1 MHPEIEKLIEMAVAD
16 GQVTDKEREIIL
28 RKAEKLGLDRDEV
41 EMYLESN
48 FGNPKLENNIANVGV
63 ETQNL
68 IFNHPVTGERIEVAL
83 NDFPNSMTWTDAI
96 EACNNLGNNWRL
108 PTILELKT
116 IYELIHKKGI
126 GNFLNNYVGADG
138 TSRFGS
144 FYWTCESFNR
154 TYISGSFFDNG
165 EIFYNHKGMEGNARA
180 VRNL

>member
-1 MHPEIEKLIEMAVAD
+1 MNSEIEKLVQMSLVD

-48 FGNPKLENNIANVGV
+48 FGNLKLENNTTNVDV
-63 ETQNL
+63 EIQNL

-83 NDFPNSMTWTDAI
+83 NDFPNLMTWPDAI
-96 EACNNLGNNWRL
+96 EVCNNLGNNWRL

-126 GNFLNNYVGADG
+126 GNFLNNYGAAYG
-138 TSRFGS
+138 TPGFDS
-144 FYWTCESFNR
+144 FYWSCESYNK
-154 TYISGSFFDNG
+154 TYISGYMFDIG
-165 EIFYNHKGMEGNARA
+165 EIFENHKGLGGNTRA